1 MVDEF
6 MQKGDADLLIVGGHE
21 ETVPEFLPFLSH
33 QMQPRVVGTFT
44 IDPHTMTPGQVRQHA
59 ELVVEQYERDEERRL
74 VESALERVAAGGLGA
89 SGLPWCL
96 MAVDE
101 QAIEVLLIH
110 DDSQAPGWA
119 CDNCGWLGLSPLSR
133 ECPVCG
139 QPIRHT
145 PDIIDEMAAK
155 VFDTSGRVE
164 HVYADTPLV
173 DHIVAANL
181 RFPVPRP

>member
-1 MVDEF
+1 
-6 MQKGDADLLIVGGHE
+6 
-21 ETVPEFLPFLSH
+21 
-33 QMQPRVVGTFT
+33 
-44 IDPHTMTPGQVRQHA
+44 
-59 ELVVEQYERDEERRL
+59 
-74 VESALERVAAGGLGA
+74 
-89 SGLPWCL
+89 

-101 QAIEVLLIH
+101 QAIERLLIH

-139 QPIRHT
+139 QPIRDT